1 MKAKKR
7 KPFISKLTGK
17 SYKYYADMDLH
28 DELKVKELTAKK
40 INLKPI
46 KK

>member
-1 MKAKKR
+1 MKKKR

-28 DELKVKELTAKK
+28 DELKVKELAHKERK
-40 INLKPI
+40 LKSI